1 MASESVKILIEADDQ
16 ATAEIQEAQKAF
28 SNFTKVKERELQMLK
43 LEKTALEQG
52 EEAALAMKLQIEG
65 LDEATAKLIARERMH
80 IAELKKMKQEQSKV
94 GPSGPSA
101 ASGTKAS
108 AEFFGAVASFAGA
121 GELGSIAGQV
131 GGLTEKVTQF
141 SEVSKAGGAG
151 AMLFKAGLV
160 AAAGAIGFAVGNAI
174 GNAIF
179 QVDKWNKEIEKAT
192 DRANELKQAM
202 ASVNQVRFNDATAD
216 IELIRDPEEKKA
228 AYQAMLA
235 DLKKNL
241 VGVEQQ
247 SQQSQKAAK
256 EWAEAWQITGNRKEY
271 AKQAEQQV
279 KDDKERLKALQEQA
293 KEIERILGIEAERAA
308 KQKENQSKDFIESLR
323 EQLTLEKAIGDER
336 FKLEAQKSA
345 VGDDVGVA
353 ADLLKQIDL
362 QKQLV
367 EAEKIAAQEKEQKIK
382 KEEASRKRILD
393 LIANENQ
400 KNQERLVLL
409 GRGTDVIAEMQKKLA
424 DPATTQSE
432 AERLKIQTKILQ
444 DLDRQR
450 GTESQMQSERLQAAK
465 AIALVQQ
472 GVNESEAA
480 RLAAESERISKLEK
494 NKQNEAEINKTLMQ
508 PQEAFQSRFL
518 TRGPMS
524 NPNERLEKEAEKQTR
539 LQEEQRKLLADLK
552 ENTKPRSVNVKDVR
566 FEVVGG

>member
-1 MASESVKILIEADDQ
+1 MASESVKILIEAED
-16 ATAEIQEAQKAF
+16 
-28 SNFTKVKERELQMLK
+28 L
-43 LEKTALEQG
+43 
-52 EEAALAMKLQIEG
+52 
-65 LDEATAKLIARERMH
+65 
-80 IAELKKMKQEQSKV
+80 
-94 GPSGPSA
+94 
-101 ASGTKAS
+101 AS
-108 AEFFGAVASFAGA
+108 AKIAQASQKIEQNVKDIKSVGDKAKKSTEF
-121 GELGSIAGQV
+121 LGSIAGLLGGSEIAGFASQFA
-131 GGLTEKVTQF
+131 GLTEKVSQF

-151 AMLFKAGLV
+151 ALAFKAGLV
-160 AAAGAIGFAVGNAI
+160 AAAGAIAFSIGNAI

-179 QVDKWNKEIEKAT
+179 QVEKWNKEIEKAT
-192 DRANELKQAM
+192 ERANELKQAI
-202 ASVNQVRFNDATAD
+202 ASVNQLRFDDKTAD

-228 AYQAMLA
+228 AYQDLLA
-235 DLKKNL
+235 ELKTNL

-247 SQQSQKAAK
+247 SKQSEKAAK
-256 EWAEAWQITGNRKEY
+256 EWAEAWQITGDRKGF
-271 AKQAEQQV
+271 AKMAEEEA
-279 KDDKERLKALQEQA
+279 KNDRERLKALQEQA
-293 KEIERILGIEAERAA
+293 KEVERILGIETERAA
-308 KQKENQSKDFIESLR
+308 KQKENKSKDFIDSLR
-323 EQLTLEKAIGDER
+323 EQLALEKAIGDQR
-336 FKLEAQKSA
+336 FELEAQKTA
-345 VGDDVGVA
+345 VGADVGVA

-367 EAEKIAAQEKEQKIK
+367 EAEKTAAQEKEQKIK
-382 KEEASRKRILD
+382 EEEASRKRILD

-539 LQEEQRKLLADLK
+539 LAEEHKKLLESVR
-552 ENTKPRSVNVKDVR
+552 ENTKPKPVNVKDVR
-566 FEVVGG
+566 LEVVG

>member
-1 MASESVKILIEADDQ
+1 MASESVKILIEADD
-16 ATAEIQEAQKAF
+16 
-28 SNFTKVKERELQMLK
+28 L
-43 LEKTALEQG
+43 
-52 EEAALAMKLQIEG
+52 
-65 LDEATAKLIARERMH
+65 
-80 IAELKKMKQEQSKV
+80 
-94 GPSGPSA
+94 
-101 ASGTKAS
+101 AS
-108 AEFFGAVASFAGA
+108 AKIAQASQKIEQNVKQIKDVGDKTKKSTEF
-121 GELGSIAGQV
+121 LGSIAGLLGGSEIASFAGQFA
-131 GGLTEKVTQF
+131 GLTDKVSQF
-141 SEVSKAGGAG
+141 SEVSKTGGAG
-151 AMLFKAGLV
+151 AMAFKAGLV
-160 AAAGAIGFAVGNAI
+160 AAAGAIAFSVGNAI

-192 DRANELKQAM
+192 ERANELKQAM
-202 ASVNQVRFNDATAD
+202 ASVNQVRFNDATSD

-279 KDDKERLKALQEQA
+279 KDDKERLKALQDQA
-293 KEIERILGIEAERAA
+293 REVERILGIEAERAA
-308 KQKENQSKDFIESLR
+308 KQKENQQIEASENYIQSLR
-323 EQLTLEKAIGDER
+323 DQLALEKAIGDEK
-336 FKLEAQKSA
+336 FKLEAQKTA
-345 VGDDVGVA
+345 FGADVGVA
-353 ADLLKQIDL
+353 ADLLKQLDA
-362 QKQLV
+362 QKQLA
-367 EAEKIAAQEKEQKIK
+367 EADRKAAQEKEQAAE
-382 KEEASRKRILD
+382 KERAARQRVID
-393 LIANENQ
+393 LITNENM

-409 GRGTDVIAEMQKKLA
+409 NK
-424 DPATTQSE
+424 
-432 AERLKIQTKILQ
+432 
-444 DLDRQR
+444 
-450 GTESQMQSERLQAAK
+450 GTEAAK
-465 AIALVQQ
+465 VFSLVQQ
-472 GVNESEAA
+472 GVSETEAA

-552 ENTKPRSVNVKDVR
+552 ENTKPKAVNVKDVR
-566 FEVVGG
+566 LEVVG

>member
-1 MASESVKILIEADDQ
+1 MASESVKILIEADD
-16 ATAEIQEAQKAF
+16 
-28 SNFTKVKERELQMLK
+28 L
-43 LEKTALEQG
+43 
-52 EEAALAMKLQIEG
+52 
-65 LDEATAKLIARERMH
+65 
-80 IAELKKMKQEQSKV
+80 
-94 GPSGPSA
+94 
-101 ASGTKAS
+101 AS
-108 AEFFGAVASFAGA
+108 AKIAQASQKIEQNVKKIKDVGDKTKKSTEFLGSVAGLLGGSEIASFAGQFA
-121 GELGSIAGQV
+121 
-131 GGLTEKVTQF
+131 GLTDKVSQF
-141 SEVSKAGGAG
+141 SEVSKTGGAG
-151 AMLFKAGLV
+151 AMAFKAGLV
-160 AAAGAIGFAVGNAI
+160 AAAGAIAFSVGNAI

-192 DRANELKQAM
+192 ERANDLKQAM

-279 KDDKERLKALQEQA
+279 KDDKERLKSLQEQA
-293 KEIERILGIEAERAA
+293 KEIERILGIESERAA

-367 EAEKIAAQEKEQKIK
+367 EAEKQAAQEKEQKIK
-382 KEEASRKRILD
+382 EEEASRKRILD
-393 LIANENQ
+393 LIVNENQ

-480 RLAAESERISKLEK
+480 RLAAESERISRLEK

-552 ENTKPRSVNVKDVR
+552 ENTKPKAVNVKDVR
-566 FEVVGG
+566 LEVVG

>member
-1 MASESVKILIEADDQ
+1 MASESVSILIEADDQ
-16 ATAEIQEAQKAF
+16 ATAEIQEASKAF
-28 SNFTKVKERELQMLK
+28 AQFTKVKERELQMLK

-94 GPSGPSA
+94 GPAGPSA

-192 DRANELKQAM
+192 ERANELKQAI
-202 ASVNQVRFNDATAD
+202 ASTNQLRFNDATAD
-216 IELIRDPEEKKA
+216 IDLIRDPEEKKA
-228 AYQAMLA
+228 AYQALLA

-247 SQQSQKAAK
+247 TKQSEKAAK
-256 EWAEAWQITGNRKEY
+256 EWEEAWQITGNRKEY

-293 KEIERILGIEAERAA
+293 KEIERILGVEAERAA
-308 KQKENQSKDFIESLR
+308 KQKENQQIEASENYIQSLR
-323 EQLTLEKAIGDER
+323 EQLALEKAIGDER
-336 FKLEAQKSA
+336 FKLEAQKTAFGS
-345 VGDDVGVA
+345 DVGVA
-353 ADLLKQIDL
+353 ADLLKQLDA

-367 EAEKIAAQEKEQKIK
+367 EADKKAAQEKEQKIK
-382 KEEASRKRILD
+382 EEEANRKRIID
-393 LIANENQ
+393 LIANENT

-409 GRGTDVIAEMQKKLA
+409 NK
-424 DPATTQSE
+424 
-432 AERLKIQTKILQ
+432 
-444 DLDRQR
+444 
-450 GTESQMQSERLQAAK
+450 GTEAAK
-465 AIALVQQ
+465 VFSLVQQ
-472 GVNESEAA
+472 GVAQTEAE

-494 NKQNEAEINKTLMQ
+494 NKQNLEQNNKTLMQ

-539 LQEEQRKLLADLK
+539 LQEEQKKLLESLR
-552 ENTKPRSVNVKDVR
+552 ENTKPRPVNVKDVR
-566 FEVVGG
+566 LEVVG